1 MTTSISNISNH
12 QNLNPVGINDIVDSF
27 GHLGGMT
34 SQQARDIIT
43 FHQPAQHSFCLSL
56 LDSWVRGRHLAEVIE
71 WLDGKSHLVEWMALE
86 GLERGA
92 ENSVLINGRAAAT
105 KERAGKN
112 YLKKVEKKLRAQLRG
127 KNIVFAAR
135 ITTINDYIS
144 KEQMEELRHLPAEQQ
159 ERAVKMTA
167 QSFANISHTS
177 LADFLSGGTIGKRTK
192 GELIKLTQA
201 AGVKER
207 LNSHGW
213 TRKFDED
220 ETKSLIIIEDNF
232 TIEGH
237 IFINSKNATKMAM
250 ELGTNKRFVLL
261 PIVADN
267 TDEVCGEEKWNNATT
282 CEMLEL
288 TPQNG
293 WQEIGGVWKV
303 EVLSPA
309 SA

>member
-1 MTTSISNISNH
+1 MTTSISNCQSHI
-12 QNLNPVGINDIVDSF
+12 NPNPEGINDILDAF
-27 GHLGGMT
+27 GQNSGMT
-34 SQQARDIIT
+34 SQQAHDIIT
-43 FHQPAQHSFCLSL
+43 FHQPSQHIFTKSL
-56 LDSWVRGRHLAEVIE
+56 LDCWVRGRHLAEAVE
-71 WLDGKSHLVEWMALE
+71 WLDGKSHLVEWIGLE

-92 ENSVLINGRAAAT
+92 ENCVLINGKATAT
-105 KERAGKN
+105 KERAAKN
-112 YLKKVEKKLRAQLRG
+112 YLKKVEKKLRAAHPG
-127 KNIVFAAR
+127 KNITFAGN